1 MKTKCSISTKHGS
14 NISLAM
20 CSMGNKEKQ
29 LQYIIMLYVTLMLFQ
44 RIEMS

>member
-1 MKTKCSISTKHGS
+1 MIAWKLNVRSLQN
-14 NISLAM
+14 NIPLAM

-29 LQYIIMLYVTLMLFQ
+29 LQYIIMLYVTFMLFQ